1 MMRQIHPD
9 WERLQISNWFGPIL
23 EGRHPVKYSTEVC
36 TRKGGNEG
44 TVIGIRDADN
54 LAISNKDDV
63 VGIRRSFNRVTLMGG
78 GILTSRPTKM
88 AGNQRAQHLA
98 GTRKLGNC
106 CWLRPALPIWAIEKI
121 PGCFDFPLSLSLSL
135 FSSPLR
141 LLHPS
146 SSILF
151 SLFCTVGRP
160 RLNWLLPVQFPPL
173 PSFIPSYV
181 SSLVFLVLPRCPNC
195 S

>member
-1 MMRQIHPD
+1 MRQIHPD

-63 VGIRRSFNRVTLMGG
+63 VGIRRSFNRVNLMGG
-78 GILTSRPTKM
+78 GIVLAGLQSTKM

-121 PGCFDFPLSLSLSL
+121 PGCFDFSLSLSLSFSFPLLYVSFILHPPSSFL
-135 FSSPLR
+135 FS
-141 LLHPS
+141 
-146 SSILF
+146 
-151 SLFCTVGRP
+151 
-160 RLNWLLPVQFPPL
+160 VQ
-173 PSFIPSYV
+173 
-181 SSLVFLVLPRCPNC
+181 LVVPG
-195 S
+195 